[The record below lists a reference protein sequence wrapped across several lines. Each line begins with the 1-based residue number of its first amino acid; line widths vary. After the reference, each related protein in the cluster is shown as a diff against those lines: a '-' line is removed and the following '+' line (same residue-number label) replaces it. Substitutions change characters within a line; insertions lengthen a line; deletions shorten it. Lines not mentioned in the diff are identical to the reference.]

1 MFWLKICL
9 RVCRQKCTSLKAWIQ
24 SNSFG
29 HVWGNWVFWWLPVNI
44 ELTVTSIYTCPIR
57 SKNQLRVKIPFLFS
71 LWTMLDLYTVNSVC
85 LIVPEGGYIFECYL
99 YGHSPYQIN
108 KNFLGYLRQANEEF
122 RPSILPWQ
130 NEELLEQSHNHFM
143 GYILYSLS
151 AVGSN
156 GNKQYFYHTLCC
168 NFHGLSRQG

>member
-1 MFWLKICL
+1 
-9 RVCRQKCTSLKAWIQ
+9 
-24 SNSFG
+24 
-29 HVWGNWVFWWLPVNI
+29 
-44 ELTVTSIYTCPIR
+44 
-57 SKNQLRVKIPFLFS
+57 
-71 LWTMLDLYTVNSVC
+71 MLDLYTVNSVC

-168 NFHGLSRQG
+168 NFHGLSRQGQIYLSRLGLANKLRSFDAIRQTCIDKSIRLSKYLFFLSFHFRKIILFFYFSKYLFVNNKLLDALMCTW